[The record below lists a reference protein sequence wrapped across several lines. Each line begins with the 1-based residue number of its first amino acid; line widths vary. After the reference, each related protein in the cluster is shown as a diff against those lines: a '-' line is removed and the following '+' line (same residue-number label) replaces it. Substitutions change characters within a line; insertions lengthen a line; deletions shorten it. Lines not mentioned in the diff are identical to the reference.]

1 MKFLFFISCCLIYSF
16 QTESM
21 VIFDFDKSAD
31 ISNWRIMDDVVMGGR
46 SQGNFEMSAEGHGK
60 FYGDVS
66 LENYGGFSSVRYTFE
81 QRNIEGFTKCKL
93 RLKGD
98 GKVYQFRM
106 KNDYRQQESY
116 VLNFQT
122 SGEWEDIEITLSD
135 LTPTFRGRKL
145 RRPNFK
151 ADLLQQIAIL
161 IANKK
166 NESFELEIDSV
177 ELY

>member
-1 MKFLFFISCCLIYSF
+1 MKILFFISCCLIYSF
-16 QTESM
+16 QTENM

-31 ISNWRIMDDVVMGGR
+31 ISDWRIMDDVVMGGR
-46 SQGNFEMSAEGHGK
+46 SQGNFEMNAEGHGK

-66 LENYGGFSSVRYTFE
+66 LEDYGGFSSVRYTFD
-81 QRNIEGFTKCKL
+81 QIKIEGFTKCKL

-98 GKVYQFRM
+98 GKAYQFRM

-135 LTPTFRGRKL
+135 LAPTFRGRKL
-145 RRPNFK
+145 RIPNFK

-166 NESFELEIDSV
+166 NESFELEIDSII
-177 ELY
+177 LY

>member
-1 MKFLFFISCCLIYSF
+1 MRIFLLITCCFISMS
-16 QTESM
+16 QKESM
-21 VIFDFDKSAD
+21 KIFDFEKSAN
-31 ISNWRIMDDVVMGGR
+31 ISDWRIMDDVVMGGR
-46 SQGNFEMSAEGHGK
+46 SSGNFEINEEGHGH

-66 LENYGGFSSVRYTFE
+66 LENNGGFSSVRYNFD
-81 QRNIEGFTKCKL
+81 QKNIEGFTKCKL

-122 SGEWEDIEITLSD
+122 SGEWEEIEINLSD
-135 LTPTFRGRKL
+135 LAPTFRGRQL
-145 RRPNFK
+145 RMPNFK
-151 ADLLQQIAIL
+151 ADLLEQVAIL

-166 NESFELEIDSV
+166 NESFELEIDTIV
-177 ELY
+177 LI